1 MSEEKDDI
9 KKIQKSID
17 DILGVESGLAKK
29 RPTVKAKKREH
40 FNTILSNLAHVN
52 ARSMG
57 LKHDYKVDFIEYD
70 DPFFNIIESLM
81 ALHFNKSQ
89 KSLIEWWLYDKFL
102 PTGEM
107 LILKDQDTGKEIPTD
122 TPDELWILVQQYEKK
137 NNK

>member
-29 RPTVKAKKREH
+29 RPTVKAKKQEH
-40 FNTILSNLAHVN
+40 FNIILSNLAHVN
-52 ARSMG
+52 SRSMG
-57 LKHDYKVDFIEYD
+57 LKHDYKVDFMEYD

-81 ALHFNKSQ
+81 ALHFNKAQ

-107 LILKDQDTGKEIPTD
+107 LILKDQDTGEEIPTD
-122 TPDELWILVQQYEKK
+122 TPDELWILVQKYAKK

>member
-17 DILGVESGLAKK
+17 DILGIESGLAKK

-40 FNTILSNLAHVN
+40 FNIILSNLAHVN

-57 LKHDYKVDFIEYD
+57 LKHDYKVDFMEYD

-81 ALHFNKSQ
+81 TLHFNKAQ

-102 PTGEM
+102 PTGKM
-107 LILKDQDTGKEIPTD
+107 LILKDQDTGEEIPTD
-122 TPDELWILVQQYEKK
+122 TPDELWLLVQQYEKK

>member
-29 RPTVKAKKREH
+29 RPTVKAKKQEH
-40 FNTILSNLAHVN
+40 FNIILSNLAHVN
-52 ARSMG
+52 SRSMG
-57 LKHDYKVDFIEYD
+57 LKHDYKVDFMEYD
-70 DPFFNIIESLM
+70 DPFFNTIESLM
-81 ALHFNKSQ
+81 ALHFNKAQ

-107 LILKDQDTGKEIPTD
+107 LILKDQDTGEEIPTD

>member
-40 FNTILSNLAHVN
+40 FNIILSNLAHVN

-57 LKHDYKVDFIEYD
+57 LKHDYKVDFMEYD

-81 ALHFNKSQ
+81 ALHFNKAQ

-107 LILKDQDTGKEIPTD
+107 LILKDQDTGEEIPTD
-122 TPDELWILVQQYEKK
+122 TPDELWVLVQQYEKK

>member
-40 FNTILSNLAHVN
+40 FNIILSNLAHVN

-57 LKHDYKVDFIEYD
+57 LKHDYKVDFMEYD

-81 ALHFNKSQ
+81 ALHFNKAQ

-107 LILKDQDTGKEIPTD
+107 LILKDQDTGEEIPTD
-122 TPDELWILVQQYEKK
+122 TPDDIWELVQQYAKK

>member
-40 FNTILSNLAHVN
+40 FNIILSNLAHVN

-57 LKHDYKVDFIEYD
+57 LKHDYKVDFMEYD

-81 ALHFNKSQ
+81 ALHFNKAQ

-107 LILKDQDTGKEIPTD
+107 LILKDQDTGEEIPTD

>member
-9 KKIQKSID
+9 QKIQKSID

-57 LKHDYKVDFIEYD
+57 LKHDYKVDFMEYD

-81 ALHFNKSQ
+81 ALHFNKAQ

-107 LILKDQDTGKEIPTD
+107 LILKDQDTGEEIPTD

>member
-9 KKIQKSID
+9 KKIQKTIE
-17 DILGVESGLAKK
+17 DILGIESGLAKK

-40 FNTILSNLAHVN
+40 FNIILSNLAHVN

-57 LKHDYKVDFIEYD
+57 LKHDYKVDFMEYD
-70 DPFFNIIESLM
+70 DPFFNIVESLM
-81 ALHFNKSQ
+81 ALHFNKEQ

-107 LILKDQDTGKEIPTD
+107 LILKDQDTGEEIPTD
-122 TPDELWILVQQYEKK
+122 TPDELWVLIQQYEKK

>member
-29 RPTVKAKKREH
+29 RPTVKAKKQEH
-40 FNTILSNLAHVN
+40 FNIILSNLAHVN
-52 ARSMG
+52 SRSMG
-57 LKHDYKVDFIEYD
+57 LKHDYKVDFMEYD
-70 DPFFNIIESLM
+70 DPFFNTIESLM
-81 ALHFNKSQ
+81 ALHFNKAQ

-107 LILKDQDTGKEIPTD
+107 LILKDQDTGEEIPTD
-122 TPDELWILVQQYEKK
+122 TPDELWVLVQKYAKK

>member
-40 FNTILSNLAHVN
+40 FNIILSNLAHVN
-52 ARSMG
+52 SRSMG
-57 LKHDYKVDFIEYD
+57 LKHDYKVDFMEYD

-81 ALHFNKSQ
+81 ALYFNKAQ

-107 LILKDQDTGKEIPTD
+107 LILKDQDTGEEIPTD

>member
-17 DILGVESGLAKK
+17 DILGIESGLAKK

-57 LKHDYKVDFIEYD
+57 LKHDYKVDFMEYD

-81 ALHFNKSQ
+81 TLHFNKEQ

-107 LILKDQDTGKEIPTD
+107 LILKDQDTGEEIPTD

>member
-40 FNTILSNLAHVN
+40 FNIILTNLAHVN
-52 ARSMG
+52 SRSMG
-57 LKHDYKVDFIEYD
+57 LKHDYKVDFMEYD

-81 ALHFNKSQ
+81 ALHFNKAQ

-107 LILKDQDTGKEIPTD
+107 LILKDQDTGEEIPTD

>member
-57 LKHDYKVDFIEYD
+57 LKHDYKVDFMEYD

-81 ALHFNKSQ
+81 TLHFNKEQ

-107 LILKDQDTGKEIPTD
+107 LILKDQDTGEEIPTD
-122 TPDELWILVQQYEKK
+122 TPDELWVLVQQYEKK

>member
-17 DILGVESGLAKK
+17 DILGIESGLAKK

-40 FNTILSNLAHVN
+40 FNIILSNLAHVN

-57 LKHDYKVDFIEYD
+57 LKHDYKVDFMEYD

-81 ALHFNKSQ
+81 TLHFNKAQ

-107 LILKDQDTGKEIPTD
+107 LILKDQDTGEEIPTD
-122 TPDELWILVQQYEKK
+122 TPDELWLLVQQYEKK

>member
-9 KKIQKSID
+9 KKIQKTID
-17 DILGVESGLAKK
+17 DILGIESGLAKK

-40 FNTILSNLAHVN
+40 FNIILSNLAHVN

-70 DPFFNIIESLM
+70 DPFFNIVESLM
-81 ALHFNKSQ
+81 ALHFNKAQ

-107 LILKDQDTGKEIPTD
+107 LILKDQDTGEEIPTD